1 LLASTGYYIS
11 FIPVFLTL
19 VIFIAIFN
27 YFSARWLINTDV
39 QSRKYRLAVIIIF
52 NLLILALFKYFGLL
66 FPDIHVHL
74 STFNLFENSEPITRI
89 ILPLGLSYLIFTVLS
104 YQIELKRNTIQP
116 ETNLGIFTLYL
127 MFFPRIAQGPIERPN
142 TLLPQL
148 RQTNLFDYDMFL
160 EGLKLIIWGYFKK
173 LVVADRLAL
182 YVNAVYN
189 NNAHHNGTTLAIATI
204 FFTFQIY
211 ADFSGYTDIALGS
224 ARLFG
229 IRLTNNFN
237 RPYLSVSIKEFWNR
251 WHITFSTWLRDYIF
265 LPIAFYLSKK
275 MRKERYLL
283 IQTEKWIY
291 LAGIMITF
299 IICGIWHGEGWTYLV
314 WGILFGIYLTFFNW
328 TEKTWKNFRKRMH
341 IRKSSGYA
349 MTFNIL
355 LTFILV
361 SFAWILFR
369 ASSLHEALSIIE
381 KIFTNHGAVFNPDW
395 QIVLYGVFGI
405 FILLGIEIIQEYLT
419 KSILPFIHKSWFIE
433 EFVYAVLVITILMIG
448 VFDGGQFIYFQF

>member
-1 LLASTGYYIS
+1 
-11 FIPVFLTL
+11 
-19 VIFIAIFN
+19 
-27 YFSARWLINTDV
+27 
-39 QSRKYRLAVIIIF
+39 
-52 NLLILALFKYFGLL
+52 
-66 FPDIHVHL
+66 
-74 STFNLFENSEPITRI
+74 
-89 ILPLGLSYLIFTVLS
+89 
-104 YQIELKRNTIQP
+104 
-116 ETNLGIFTLYL
+116 
-127 MFFPRIAQGPIERPN
+127 
-142 TLLPQL
+142 
-148 RQTNLFDYDMFL
+148 
-160 EGLKLIIWGYFKK
+160 
-173 LVVADRLAL
+173 
-182 YVNAVYN
+182 
-189 NNAHHNGTTLAIATI
+189 
-204 FFTFQIY
+204 
-211 ADFSGYTDIALGS
+211 
-224 ARLFG
+224 
-229 IRLTNNFN
+229 
-237 RPYLSVSIKEFWNR
+237 
-251 WHITFSTWLRDYIF
+251 
-265 LPIAFYLSKK
+265 
-275 MRKERYLL
+275 
-283 IQTEKWIY
+283 
-291 LAGIMITF
+291 MITF